1 MLVRLENTQQPDSL
15 ATSVPARDPPMPSGR
30 ELARSLG
37 PTGVLGVL
45 WTVFPP
51 LCSIPLFLYMPQI
64 ADWLKSHGS
73 LGVAMYMV
81 TFAVLA
87 GVALLPTY
95 AQSALGGYAFG
106 LAVGA
111 PAAIV
116 GFGVAS
122 LIGFGIA
129 RRVSRDRVEQLIET
143 QPKWRAI
150 REALL
155 GPTDDAGVRTPAGF
169 WKTTGMV
176 ALIRMPPNSPF
187 ALTNLVLAS
196 VKVPLGSFVLGTMVG
211 MAPRTTIAVFIG
223 SLVEGALTEDNL
235 KQVAPAWL
243 WYVGIAVSIAI
254 MVIIALI
261 AQKALNRVT
270 QSHAVKANRL
280 EGSGSPN

>member
-1 MLVRLENTQQPDSL
+1 
-15 ATSVPARDPPMPSGR
+15 
-30 ELARSLG
+30 
-37 PTGVLGVL
+37 
-45 WTVFPP
+45 
-51 LCSIPLFLYMPQI
+51 MPQI
-64 ADWLKSHGS
+64 ADWLKGHGTF
-73 LGVAMYMV
+73 GVVLYAV

-169 WKTTGMV
+169 WKTTGMI

-196 VKVPLGSFVLGTMVG
+196 VKVPLGSFVLGTMIG

-243 WYVGIAVSIAI
+243 WYVGIAVSIGI
-254 MVIIALI
+254 MVFIALI
-261 AQKALNRVT
+261 AQKALNSVT
-270 QSHAVKANRL
+270 AAHAAKSQNSSTANSKAQQSSKL
-280 EGSGSPN
+280 PN

>member
-1 MLVRLENTQQPDSL
+1 
-15 ATSVPARDPPMPSGR
+15 MPSGR

-45 WTVFPP
+45 WTALPP
-51 LCSIPLFLYMPQI
+51 LCSIPLFVYMPEI
-64 ADWLKSHGS
+64 ASWLKGHES
-73 LGVAMYMV
+73 LGVVIYTVA
-81 TFAVLA
+81 FAVLA
-87 GVALLPTY
+87 GAALLPTY

-106 LAVGA
+106 LAIGA
-111 PAAIV
+111 PAALL
-116 GFGVAS
+116 GFGAGS
-122 LIGFGIA
+122 LIGYLIA
-129 RRVSRDRVEQLIET
+129 RSVSRDRVEQLIET

-150 REALL
+150 RNALL
-155 GPTDDAGVRTPAGF
+155 GSTDDAGVRTPAGF

-196 VKVPLGSFVLGTMVG
+196 VKVPLGSFVLGTMLG

-235 KQVAPAWL
+235 KRMAPAWV
-243 WYVGIAVSIAI
+243 WYVGIAVSVGI
-254 MVIIALI
+254 MVIIATI

-270 QSHAVKANRL
+270 AAHAAKTSAIRPV
-280 EGSGSPN
+280 SGSAS